1 VTCNAAPLAPRLWH
15 VTSEFGPYR
24 IERTI
29 ARGGMGEVLR
39 AYDTRLD
46 RVVALKVLPPHLAA
60 DQEYRQRFRREAH
73 SAARLSEPHIVP
85 IHSFG
90 EIDGRL
96 YLDMQLVEGED
107 LATRLSTR
115 GPLDPAEAVDVVG
128 QIAQALTAA
137 HAEGLVHRDVKPSN
151 ILLNHSGFA
160 YLVDFGIARSQESA
174 TGLTGTGAAIGTL
187 DYMAPE
193 RFTGAR
199 PDQRVDVYALACV
212 LHQCLTATKPF
223 AATTA
228 ASLLN
233 AHLNQAPPR
242 PSVLRPG
249 TPVALDGVVAR
260 GMAKSPDDRYPT
272 AAALAEGARAA
283 GNSAP
288 RRDFTA
294 PPAETRAFEP
304 ASAPRRGGGL
314 VVALTLVVVVLL
326 GGVGALVALPALLSR
341 GPSGTPNST
350 PLAAPVP
357 VRTSAPVAD
366 TTVPV
371 AVTTARESQPSPGDL
386 SGFVVHYYGLMP
398 DTDAGWDLIGPNL
411 RLRTRDSYDK
421 FWSKFSGAEV
431 LGTPGVEDSTV
442 TARIRLRY
450 RDGRPDVTETHVLG
464 VAMWDGHLCVD
475 ADAVTKSR

>member
-1 VTCNAAPLAPRLWH
+1 M
-15 VTSEFGPYR
+15 TSEFGPYR
-24 IERTI
+24 IERLI

-39 AYDTRLD
+39 ACDTRLD
-46 RVVALKVLPPHLAA
+46 RVVALKVLSPHLAA
-60 DQEYRQRFRREAH
+60 DQDFRERFRREAH
-73 SAARLSEPHIVP
+73 SAARLREPHIVP

-115 GPLDPAEAVDVVG
+115 GPMDPAEAVDVVG

-151 ILLNHSGFA
+151 ILLTPSGFA
-160 YLVDFGIARSQESA
+160 YLVDFGIARSQEAA

-233 AHLNQAPPR
+233 AHLNQPPPR
-242 PSVLRPG
+242 PSLLRPG
-249 TPVALDGVVAR
+249 TPTALDGVVAR

-272 AAALAEGARAA
+272 AAALAAGALAA
-283 GNSAP
+283 LGP
-288 RRDFTA
+288 RRDFAA
-294 PPAETRAFEP
+294 PPAETRTFTRVEP
-304 ASAPRRGGGL
+304 DAAPPRRVGL
-314 VVALTLVVVVLL
+314 AVALTLVVLVLL
-326 GGVGALVALPALLSR
+326 GGVGALIALPALTSR
-341 GPSGTPNST
+341 SPA
-350 PLAAPVP
+350 AAPSAPVAAP
-357 VRTSAPVAD
+357 VRTSVSSASPTLTPD
-366 TTVPV
+366 TTVPL
-371 AVTTARESQPSPGDL
+371 AVTTAQASRPSPGDL
-386 SGFVVHYYGLMP
+386 SGFVVHYYGLLP
-398 DTDAGWDLIGPNL
+398 DTDSGWELIGPNL

-431 LGTPGVEDSTV
+431 VGAPSVEGDSV
-442 TARIRLRY
+442 TARIRLHY

-464 VAMWDGHLCVD
+464 VAMWDGHLCIDSDSV
-475 ADAVTKSR
+475 AKNR

>member
-1 VTCNAAPLAPRLWH
+1 MNP
-15 VTSEFGPYR
+15 EFGPYL
-24 IERTI
+24 IERPI

-39 AYDTRLD
+39 ARDTRLD

-60 DQEYRQRFRREAH
+60 DEEYRERFRREAH
-73 SAARLSEPHIVP
+73 AAARLREPHIVP

-115 GPLDPAEAVDVVG
+115 GPMDPAEAVDVVG

-151 ILLNHSGFA
+151 ILLTSSGFA

-174 TGLTGTGAAIGTL
+174 TGLTGAGAAIGTL

-228 ASLLN
+228 ASLLH

-242 PSVLRPG
+242 PSLLRAGIPA
-249 TPVALDGVVAR
+249 ALDGVVAR
-260 GMAKSPDDRYPT
+260 GMAKSVDDRYPT
-272 AAALAEGARAA
+272 TAALAAGARAA
-283 GNSAP
+283 LGPPRESAP
-288 RRDFTA
+288 
-294 PPAETRAFEP
+294 PPAVTRAFTRVGPEV
-304 ASAPRRGGGL
+304 APRNRTGL
-314 VVALTLVVVVLL
+314 LVALTIVTVLLL
-326 GGVGALVALPALLSR
+326 GGAGAVIALPALLAR
-341 GPSGTPNST
+341 TPAGTPTSA

-357 VRTSAPVAD
+357 VPVRTTTPAAE

-371 AVTTARESQPSPGDL
+371 AVTTAGPSRPAPGDL
-386 SGFVVHYYGLMP
+386 AGFVVHYYGLLP
-398 DTDAGWDLIGPNL
+398 DTDAGWALIGPNL

-421 FWSKFSGAEV
+421 FWSRFSGAEV
-431 LGTPGVEDSTV
+431 VGTPAVEGSTV
-442 TARIRLRY
+442 TARIRLHY
-450 RDGRPDVTETHVLG
+450 RDGRPATTETHVLG
-464 VAMWDGHLCVD
+464 LAMCDGELCVD
-475 ADAVTKSR
+475 SDAPAKSR

>member
-1 VTCNAAPLAPRLWH
+1 

-24 IERTI
+24 IERLI

-39 AYDTRLD
+39 ARDTRLD
-46 RVVALKVLPPHLAA
+46 RVVALKVLSPHLAA
-60 DQEYRQRFRREAH
+60 DQEFRERFRREAH
-73 SAARLSEPHIVP
+73 SAARLREPHIVP

-115 GPLDPAEAVDVVG
+115 GPMDPAEAVDVVG
-128 QIAQALTAA
+128 QIAQALAAA

-151 ILLNHSGFA
+151 ILLNPSGFA
-160 YLVDFGIARSQESA
+160 YLVDFGIARSQEAA

-199 PDQRVDVYALACV
+199 PDHRVDVYALACV

-233 AHLNQAPPR
+233 AHLNQPPPR
-242 PSVLRPG
+242 PSRLRPG
-249 TPVALDGVVAR
+249 TPPALDGVVAR

-272 AAALAEGARAA
+272 AAALAAGARAA
-283 GNSAP
+283 VGT

-294 PPAETRAFEP
+294 PPAETRAFTRVEP
-304 ASAPRRGGGL
+304 DAAPRRTATL
-314 VVALTLVVVVLL
+314 AVAFTLVLL
-326 GGVGALVALPALLSR
+326 GGVGALIALPALTSR
-341 GPSGTPNST
+341 TQAGAPTSAPV
-350 PLAAPVP
+350 AAPVP
-357 VRTSAPVAD
+357 VRTSGPA
-366 TTVPV
+366 TTVPA
-371 AVTTARESQPSPGDL
+371 AVTTAQASRPSPGDL
-386 SGFVVHYYGLMP
+386 AGFVVHYYGLMP
-398 DTDAGWDLIGPNL
+398 DTGSGWELIGPNL
-411 RLRTRDSYDK
+411 RLRTRDSYDE

-431 LGTPGVEDSTV
+431 VGTPAVEDSTV
-442 TARIRLRY
+442 TARVRFRY

-475 ADAVTKSR
+475 SDSVAKNR

>member
-1 VTCNAAPLAPRLWH
+1 M
-15 VTSEFGPYR
+15 TSEFGPYR
-24 IERTI
+24 IERLI

-46 RVVALKVLPPHLAA
+46 RVVALKVLSPHLAA
-60 DQEYRQRFRREAH
+60 DQDFRERFRREAH
-73 SAARLSEPHIVP
+73 SAARLREPHIVP

-115 GPLDPAEAVDVVG
+115 GPMDPAEAVAVVG
-128 QIAQALTAA
+128 QIAQALAAA
-137 HAEGLVHRDVKPSN
+137 HAEGVIHRDVKPSN
-151 ILLNHSGFA
+151 ILLTPSGFA
-160 YLVDFGIARSQESA
+160 YLVDFGIARSQEAA

-233 AHLNQAPPR
+233 AHLNQPPPR
-242 PSVLRPG
+242 PSLLRPG
-249 TPVALDGVVAR
+249 TPTALDGVVAR

-272 AAALAEGARAA
+272 AAALAAGALAA
-283 GNSAP
+283 LGSRSDFAAPPPETRTFTRVEPAAAP
-288 RRDFTA
+288 RRTA
-294 PPAETRAFEP
+294 A
-304 ASAPRRGGGL
+304 L
-314 VVALTLVVVVLL
+314 VIALTVVLL
-326 GGVGALVALPALLSR
+326 SGVGAMLALPGLTSR
-341 GPSGTPNST
+341 TPA
-350 PLAAPVP
+350 AAPTSAPAPVTTSVP
-357 VRTSAPVAD
+357 VRVTTPA

-371 AVTTARESQPSPGDL
+371 AVTTAEASRPSPGDL

-398 DTDAGWDLIGPNL
+398 DTDSGWELIGPNL

-421 FWSKFSGAEV
+421 FWSRFSGAEV
-431 LGTPGVEDSTV
+431 VGTPSVDGGSV
-442 TARIRLRY
+442 TARIKFRY
-450 RDGRPDVTETHVLG
+450 ADGRPDLTETHVLG
-464 VAMWDGHLCVD
+464 VAMWDGHLCIDSDSV
-475 ADAVTKSR
+475 AKNR

>member
-1 VTCNAAPLAPRLWH
+1 MNP
-15 VTSEFGPYR
+15 EFGPYR
-24 IERTI
+24 IERPI

-39 AYDTRLD
+39 ARDTRLD

-60 DQEYRQRFRREAH
+60 DEEFRERFRREAH
-73 SAARLSEPHIVP
+73 AVARLREPHIVP
-85 IHSFG
+85 IHAFG

-96 YLDMQLVEGED
+96 YLDMQLVDGED

-115 GPLDPAEAVDVVG
+115 GPMDAAEAVDVVG

-151 ILLNHSGFA
+151 ILLAGTGFA

-174 TGLTGTGAAIGTL
+174 TGLTGAGAAIGTL

-228 ASLLN
+228 ASLLH

-242 PSVLRPG
+242 PSLLRPG
-249 TPVALDGVVAR
+249 LPAALDGVVAR

-272 AAALAEGARAA
+272 AAALAAGARAA
-283 GNSAP
+283 LGSPRGFAPPPAATQAFTRVEPESAP
-288 RRDFTA
+288 RRRT
-294 PPAETRAFEP
+294 
-304 ASAPRRGGGL
+304 GL
-314 VVALTLVVVVLL
+314 LVAVTIVTVLLL
-326 GGVGALVALPALLSR
+326 GGVGALLALPSLLSR
-341 GPSGTPNST
+341 TPAGTPTSA

-357 VRTSAPVAD
+357 VRTTTPAAE
-366 TTVPV
+366 TTVPA
-371 AVTTARESQPSPGDL
+371 AVTTASASRPSPGDL
-386 SGFVVHYYGLMP
+386 AGFVVHYYGLMP
-398 DTDAGWDLIGPNL
+398 DTDAGWELIGPNL

-421 FWSKFSGAEV
+421 FWSRFGGAEV
-431 LGTPGVEDSTV
+431 VGTPAVEGSTV
-442 TARIRLRY
+442 TARIRLHY
-450 RDGRPDVTETHVLG
+450 RDGRPDTTETHVLG
-464 VAMWDGHLCVD
+464 LAMRDGRLCIDSD
-475 ADAVTKSR
+475 ALAKNR

>member
-1 VTCNAAPLAPRLWH
+1 

-24 IERTI
+24 IERLI

-39 AYDTRLD
+39 ARDTRLD
-46 RVVALKVLPPHLAA
+46 RVVALKVLSPHLAA
-60 DQEYRQRFRREAH
+60 DQEFRERFRREAH
-73 SAARLSEPHIVP
+73 SAARLREPHIVP

-115 GPLDPAEAVDVVG
+115 GPLDPAEAVDVVD
-128 QIAQALTAA
+128 QIAQALAAA

-151 ILLNHSGFA
+151 IILNHSGFA
-160 YLVDFGIARSQESA
+160 YLVDFGIARSQEAA

-242 PSVLRPG
+242 PSLLRPG
-249 TPVALDGVVAR
+249 TPAALDGVVAR

-272 AAALAEGARAA
+272 AAALAAGARAA
-283 GNSAP
+283 VGTPP
-288 RRDFTA
+288 RHDFTA
-294 PPAETRAFEP
+294 PPAETRAFTRNEP
-304 ASAPRRGGGL
+304 AAGPRRKAGL
-314 VVALTLVVVVLL
+314 LVALTVVLL
-326 GGVGALVALPALLSR
+326 GGVGALIALPALTSR
-341 GPSGTPNST
+341 TPSGAPASVPVAAPARTST
-350 PLAAPVP
+350 PVP
-357 VRTSAPVAD
+357 TSGPAAD

-371 AVTTARESQPSPGDL
+371 AVTTARESRPAPGDL

-398 DTDAGWDLIGPNL
+398 DTGSGWELIGPNL

-431 LGTPGVEDSTV
+431 IGTPAVEDSTV
-442 TARIRLRY
+442 TARIKLHY

-464 VAMWDGHLCVD
+464 VAMWDGHLCID
-475 ADAVTKSR
+475 SDSVTKNH

>member
-1 VTCNAAPLAPRLWH
+1 MNP
-15 VTSEFGPYR
+15 EFGPYR
-24 IERTI
+24 IERPI

-39 AYDTRLD
+39 ARDTRLD

-60 DQEYRQRFRREAH
+60 DQEFRERFRREAH
-73 SAARLSEPHIVP
+73 AAARLREPHIVP
-85 IHSFG
+85 IHGFG

-107 LATRLSTR
+107 LGTRLSTR
-115 GPLDPAEAVDVVG
+115 GPMDPAEAVDVVG

-151 ILLNHSGFA
+151 ILLNHNGFA
-160 YLVDFGIARSQESA
+160 YLVDFGIARSQEA
-174 TGLTGTGAAIGTL
+174 TSGLTGAGAAIGTL

-228 ASLLN
+228 ASLLH
-233 AHLNQAPPR
+233 AHLNQPPPR
-242 PSVLRPG
+242 PSLLRPG
-249 TPVALDGVVAR
+249 VPTALDGVVAR

-272 AAALAEGARAA
+272 AEALAAGARNAVRPP
-283 GNSAP
+283 G
-288 RRDFTA
+288 DFTA
-294 PPAETRAFEP
+294 PPLDTRAFTQVEP
-304 ASAPRRGGGL
+304 DVPPRRRKTAFA
-314 VVALTLVVVVLL
+314 VAMTLVLLVLL
-326 GGVGALVALPALLSR
+326 GGVGTLVALPALLPGAPVAAPTSAA
-341 GPSGTPNST
+341 P
-350 PLAAPVP
+350 AAPVP
-357 VRTSAPVAD
+357 VPVRTTQS
-366 TTVPV
+366 TVPV
-371 AVTTARESQPSPGDL
+371 AVTTASASRPAPRDL
-386 SGFVVHYYGLMP
+386 TGFVVHYYGLMP
-398 DTDAGWDLIGPNL
+398 DTDAGWALIGPNL

-431 LGTPGVEDSTV
+431 VGTPTAEGSTV
-442 TARIRLRY
+442 TARIRLHY

-464 VAMWDGHLCVD
+464 IALRDGELCVD
-475 ADAVTKSR
+475 ADSVTKSR

>member
-1 VTCNAAPLAPRLWH
+1 MNP
-15 VTSEFGPYR
+15 EFGPYL
-24 IERTI
+24 IERPI

-39 AYDTRLD
+39 ARDTRLD

-60 DQEYRQRFRREAH
+60 DEEFRERFRREAH
-73 SAARLSEPHIVP
+73 AAARLREPHIVP

-115 GPLDPAEAVDVVG
+115 GPMSPAEAVDVVG

-151 ILLNHSGFA
+151 ILLTATGFA
-160 YLVDFGIARSQESA
+160 YLVDFGIARSQES
-174 TGLTGTGAAIGTL
+174 TSGLTGAGAAIGTL

-223 AATTA
+223 AASTA
-228 ASLLN
+228 ASLLH

-242 PSVLRPG
+242 PSLLRPG
-249 TPVALDGVVAR
+249 IPTALDGVVAR

-272 AAALAEGARAA
+272 AAALAAGANAA
-283 GNSAP
+283 LASATRTFAAPPVATEAFTRVEPEPAPP
-288 RRDFTA
+288 RRT
-294 PPAETRAFEP
+294 
-304 ASAPRRGGGL
+304 GL
-314 VVALTLVVVVLL
+314 LVALTIVTVLLL
-326 GGVGALVALPALLSR
+326 GGVGTLIALPVLLSR
-341 GPSGTPNST
+341 VPAGTPTSA

-357 VRTSAPVAD
+357 VPVRTTTPAAE

-371 AVTTARESQPSPGDL
+371 AVTTASASRPAPGDL
-386 SGFVVHYYGLMP
+386 AGFVVHYYGLMP
-398 DTDAGWDLIGPNL
+398 DTAAGWELIGPNL

-421 FWSKFSGAEV
+421 FWSGFSGAEV
-431 LGTPGVEDSTV
+431 VGTPAVAGSTV
-442 TARIRLRY
+442 TARVRLHH
-450 RDGRPDVTETHVLG
+450 RDGRPDSTETHVLG
-464 VAMWDGHLCVD
+464 LAMRDGELCIDSD
-475 ADAVTKSR
+475 ALAKNR

>member
-1 VTCNAAPLAPRLWH
+1 MNP
-15 VTSEFGPYR
+15 EFGPYR
-24 IERTI
+24 IERPI

-39 AYDTRLD
+39 ARDTRLD

-60 DQEYRQRFRREAH
+60 DEEFRERFRREAH
-73 SAARLSEPHIVP
+73 AVARLREPHIVP
-85 IHSFG
+85 IHAFG

-96 YLDMQLVEGED
+96 YLDMQLVDGVD

-115 GPLDPAEAVDVVG
+115 GPMDAAEAVDVVG

-151 ILLNHSGFA
+151 ILLTGSGFA

-174 TGLTGTGAAIGTL
+174 TGLTGAGAAIGTL

-228 ASLLN
+228 ASILH

-242 PSVLRPG
+242 ASLLHPG
-249 TPVALDGVVAR
+249 LPAALDGVVAR

-272 AAALAEGARAA
+272 AAALAAGAKAA
-283 GNSAP
+283 LGSA
-288 RRDFTA
+288 A
-294 PPAETRAFEP
+294 PPAATQAFTRVGPE
-304 ASAPRRGGGL
+304 APPRHRTGL
-314 VVALTLVVVVLL
+314 LVAVTIVTVLLL
-326 GGVGALVALPALLSR
+326 GGVGAVLALPSFLAR
-341 GPSGTPNST
+341 TPPGTPASA
-350 PLAAPVP
+350 PVAAPVP
-357 VRTSAPVAD
+357 VPVRTTTPVAE
-366 TTVPV
+366 
-371 AVTTARESQPSPGDL
+371 TTAVPTAGASRPAPGDL
-386 SGFVVHYYGLMP
+386 AGFVVHYYGLLP
-398 DTDAGWDLIGPNL
+398 DTAAGWELIGPNL

-421 FWSKFSGAEV
+421 FWSRFSGAEV
-431 LGTPGVEDSTV
+431 LGTPAVEGSTV
-442 TARIRLRY
+442 TARIRLHY
-450 RDGRPDVTETHVLG
+450 RDGRPDTTETHVLG
-464 VAMWDGHLCVD
+464 LALRDGELCID
-475 ADAVTKSR
+475 SDTLAKSR

>member
-1 VTCNAAPLAPRLWH
+1 

-24 IERTI
+24 IERLI

-39 AYDTRLD
+39 ARDTRLD
-46 RVVALKVLPPHLAA
+46 RVVALKVLSPHLAA
-60 DQEYRQRFRREAH
+60 DQEFRERFRREAH
-73 SAARLSEPHIVP
+73 SAARLREPHIVP

-115 GPLDPAEAVDVVG
+115 GPMDPAEAVHVVG

-151 ILLNHSGFA
+151 IILSHSGFA
-160 YLVDFGIARSQESA
+160 YLVDFGIARSQEAA
-174 TGLTGTGAAIGTL
+174 TGLTATGAAIGTL

-223 AATTA
+223 AGTTA

-242 PSVLRPG
+242 ASVLRPG
-249 TPVALDGVVAR
+249 TPPALDGVVAR

-272 AAALAEGARAA
+272 AAALAAGARAA
-283 GNSAP
+283 VGP
-288 RRDFTA
+288 PTRRDFAA
-294 PPAETRAFEP
+294 PPAETRTFTRAEP
-304 ASAPRRGGGL
+304 AAAPRRKAAL
-314 VVALTLVVVVLL
+314 LVALTLVLL
-326 GGVGALVALPALLSR
+326 GGVGALIALPGLTFR
-341 GPSGTPNST
+341 TPSGSPTPA
-350 PLAAPVP
+350 PIAAPVP
-357 VRTSAPVAD
+357 ARTSAPTAN
-366 TTVPV
+366 TSVPL
-371 AVTTARESQPSPGDL
+371 AVPTAQESRPSPGDL

-398 DTDAGWDLIGPNL
+398 DTGSGWELIGPNL
-411 RLRTRDSYDK
+411 RLRTQDSYDK

-431 LGTPGVEDSTV
+431 VGTPAVEDSTV
-442 TARIRLRY
+442 TARVEFHY
-450 RDGRPDVTETHVLG
+450 RDGRPDITETHVIG
-464 VAMWDGHLCVD
+464 VAMWDGHLCID
-475 ADAVTKSR
+475 SDSVTKNH

>member
-1 VTCNAAPLAPRLWH
+1 MNP
-15 VTSEFGPYR
+15 EFGPYR
-24 IERTI
+24 IERPI

-39 AYDTRLD
+39 ARDTRLD

-60 DQEYRQRFRREAH
+60 DEEFRERFRREAH
-73 SAARLSEPHIVP
+73 AAARLREPHVVP

-115 GPLDPAEAVDVVG
+115 GPMDAAEAVDVVG

-151 ILLNHSGFA
+151 ILLTGTGFA
-160 YLVDFGIARSQESA
+160 YLVDFGIARSQEA
-174 TGLTGTGAAIGTL
+174 TSGLTGAGAAIGTL

-199 PDQRVDVYALACV
+199 PDLRVDVYALACV

-228 ASLLN
+228 ASLLH

-242 PSVLRPG
+242 PSLLRAGVP
-249 TPVALDGVVAR
+249 TALDGVVAR

-272 AAALAEGARAA
+272 AAALAAGAKAA
-283 GNSAP
+283 LGTP
-288 RRDFTA
+288 P
-294 PPAETRAFEP
+294 PPAVTRAFTRVEP
-304 ASAPRRGGGL
+304 EAPPRRRTGL
-314 VVALTLVVVVLL
+314 LVALIAVTVLLL
-326 GGVGALVALPALLSR
+326 GGVGTLFALPALLAR
-341 GPSGTPNST
+341 TPAVTPTSA

-357 VRTSAPVAD
+357 VPVRTTTPAGA

-371 AVTTARESQPSPGDL
+371 AVTTASANRPDPGDL
-386 SGFVVHYYGLMP
+386 AGFVVHYYGLMP
-398 DTDAGWDLIGPNL
+398 DTAAGWELIGPNL

-421 FWSKFSGAEV
+421 FWSGFSGAEV
-431 LGTPGVEDSTV
+431 VGTPAVAGSTV
-442 TARIRLRY
+442 TARIRLHH
-450 RDGRPDVTETHVLG
+450 RDGRPDSTETHVLG
-464 VAMWDGHLCVD
+464 LALRDGELCID
-475 ADAVTKSR
+475 SDSLAKNR

>member
-1 VTCNAAPLAPRLWH
+1 MNP
-15 VTSEFGPYR
+15 EFGPYL
-24 IERTI
+24 IERPI

-39 AYDTRLD
+39 ARDTRLD

-60 DQEYRQRFRREAH
+60 DEEFRERFRREAH
-73 SAARLSEPHIVP
+73 AAARLREPHIVP

-115 GPLDPAEAVDVVG
+115 GPMDPADAVDVVG

-137 HAEGLVHRDVKPSN
+137 HAEGVVHRDVKPSN
-151 ILLNHSGFA
+151 ILLTGTGFA
-160 YLVDFGIARSQESA
+160 YLVDFGIARSQES
-174 TGLTGTGAAIGTL
+174 TSGLTGAGAAIGTL

-228 ASLLN
+228 ASLLH

-242 PSVLRPG
+242 PSLLRPG
-249 TPVALDGVVAR
+249 IPPALDGVVAR
-260 GMAKSPDDRYPT
+260 GMAKSTDDRYPT
-272 AAALAEGARAA
+272 AAALAAGANAA
-283 GNSAP
+283 LGSP
-288 RRDFTA
+288 TA
-294 PPAETRAFEP
+294 PLGYVAPLAETRAFTRLEP
-304 ASAPRRGGGL
+304 ETAPRRTGL
-314 VVALTLVVVVLL
+314 LIALTIVVVLL
-326 GGVGALVALPALLSR
+326 LGGAGTVLALPALLSR
-341 GPSGTPNST
+341 TPAGTPT
-350 PLAAPVP
+350 PAPLAAPVP
-357 VRTSAPVAD
+357 VPVRTTAS

-371 AVTTARESQPSPGDL
+371 AVTTAGASRPAPADL
-386 SGFVVHYYGLMP
+386 AGFVVHYYGLMP
-398 DTDAGWDLIGPNL
+398 DTAAGWELIGPNL

-431 LGTPGVEDSTV
+431 VGSPAVEGSTV
-442 TARIRLRY
+442 TARIRLHY
-450 RDGRPDVTETHVLG
+450 RDGRPDSTETHVLG
-464 VAMWDGHLCVD
+464 LAVQDGELRIDSD
-475 ADAVTKSR
+475 ALAKSR

>member
-1 VTCNAAPLAPRLWH
+1 M
-15 VTSEFGPYR
+15 TSEFGPYR
-24 IERTI
+24 IERLI

-39 AYDTRLD
+39 ARDTRLD
-46 RVVALKVLPPHLAA
+46 RVVALKVLSPHLAA
-60 DQEYRQRFRREAH
+60 DQDFRERFRREAH
-73 SAARLSEPHIVP
+73 SAARLREPHIVP

-96 YLDMQLVEGED
+96 YLDMQLIEGED

-151 ILLNHSGFA
+151 IIIGPSGFA
-160 YLVDFGIARSQESA
+160 YLVDFGIARSQEAA

-242 PSVLRPG
+242 PSLLRPG
-249 TPVALDGVVAR
+249 TPAALDDVVAR

-272 AAALAEGARAA
+272 AAALAAGARAA
-283 GNSAP
+283 LGAP
-288 RRDFTA
+288 RGFPA
-294 PPAETRAFEP
+294 PPAETRTFTRVGP
-304 ASAPRRGGGL
+304 AAAPGRKAAL
-314 VVALTLVVVVLL
+314 AVALTVVLL
-326 GGVGALVALPALLSR
+326 SGVGAMIALPGLTSR
-341 GPSGTPNST
+341 TPST
-350 PLAAPVP
+350 PTSVQIAAPAAP
-357 VRTSAPVAD
+357 RTSTPAAD
-366 TTVPV
+366 TTVP
-371 AVTTARESQPSPGDL
+371 TAQESRPSPGDL

-398 DTDAGWDLIGPNL
+398 DTGSGWELIGPNL

-431 LGTPGVEDSTV
+431 VGTPAVADSTV
-442 TARIRLRY
+442 TARVRFHY
-450 RDGRPDVTETHVLG
+450 RDGRADVTETHVLG
-464 VAMWDGHLCVD
+464 VAMWEGHLCVD
-475 ADAVTKSR
+475 SDSVTRNH

>member
-1 VTCNAAPLAPRLWH
+1 MN
-15 VTSEFGPYR
+15 SEFGPYR
-24 IERTI
+24 IERPI

-60 DQEYRQRFRREAH
+60 DEEYRERFRREAH
-73 SAARLSEPHIVP
+73 SAARLREPHIVP

-107 LATRLSTR
+107 LATRLATR
-115 GPLDPAEAVDVVG
+115 GPMEPAEAVDVVG

-151 ILLNHSGFA
+151 ILLNGTGFA

-174 TGLTGTGAAIGTL
+174 TGLTGAGAAIGTL

-212 LHQCLTATKPF
+212 LYQCLTATKPF
-223 AATTA
+223 AAATA

-242 PSVLRPG
+242 PSLLSPG
-249 TPVALDGVVAR
+249 IPGALDGVVAR

-272 AAALAEGARAA
+272 AAALAAGAKAA
-283 GNSAP
+283 LGSAPTRSDFPAPPAPTRTFTQVEPEAAP
-288 RRDFTA
+288 RRKTGVA
-294 PPAETRAFEP
+294 
-304 ASAPRRGGGL
+304 
-314 VVALTLVVVVLL
+314 VALTLALVVLL
-326 GGVGALVALPALLSR
+326 GGVGALIALPALLSR
-341 GPSGTPNST
+341 TPAGTP
-350 PLAAPVP
+350 
-357 VRTSAPVAD
+357 TSAPMAAPGPARTTTPAAG

-371 AVTTARESQPSPGDL
+371 AVTTASASRPSPGDVA
-386 SGFVVHYYGLMP
+386 GFVVHYYGLMP

-431 LGTPGVEDSTV
+431 VGTPAVAGSTV
-442 TARIRLRY
+442 TARIRLHY
-450 RDGRPDVTETHVLG
+450 RDGRAAVTETHVLG
-464 VAMWDGHLCVD
+464 IAMVDGHLCID
-475 ADAVTKSR
+475 ADSVGKNR

>member
-1 VTCNAAPLAPRLWH
+1 MNP
-15 VTSEFGPYR
+15 EFGPYR
-24 IERTI
+24 IERPI

-39 AYDTRLD
+39 ARDTRLD

-60 DQEYRQRFRREAH
+60 DEEFRERFRREAH
-73 SAARLSEPHIVP
+73 AAARLREPHIVP
-85 IHSFG
+85 IHAFG

-96 YLDMQLVEGED
+96 YLDMRLVEGED
-107 LATRLSTR
+107 LATRLNTR
-115 GPLDPAEAVDVVG
+115 GPMDPGEAVDVVG

-151 ILLNHSGFA
+151 VLLNRSGFA
-160 YLVDFGIARSQESA
+160 YLVDFGIARSQES
-174 TGLTGTGAAIGTL
+174 TSGLTGAGAAIGTL

-199 PDQRVDVYALACV
+199 PDQRVDVYAVACV

-242 PSVLRPG
+242 PSRLRPG
-249 TPVALDGVVAR
+249 IPEALDGVVAR

-272 AAALAEGARAA
+272 AAALAAGASAA
-283 GNSAP
+283 LGSPPA
-288 RRDFTA
+288 RHDFAA
-294 PPAETRAFEP
+294 PPAATRAFTRVEP
-304 ASAPRRGGGL
+304 DAPPRRKTGL
-314 VVALTLVVVVLL
+314 LVALTIVTVLLL
-326 GGVGALVALPALLSR
+326 GGVGALIALPALLSR
-341 GPSGTPNST
+341 TPVGTPTSA

-357 VRTSAPVAD
+357 VRTTTPVPE
-366 TTVPV
+366 TTVPGEV
-371 AVTTARESQPSPGDL
+371 PTATASRPSPGDL

-398 DTDAGWDLIGPNL
+398 DTDSGWDLIGPNL

-431 LGTPGVEDSTV
+431 VGTPAVEGSTV
-442 TARIRLRY
+442 TARIRLHY
-450 RDGRPDVTETHVLG
+450 RDGRPDTTETHVLG
-464 VAMWDGHLCVD
+464 IAMQDGHLCID
-475 ADAVTKSR
+475 ADAVTKNR